1 MGCLMYGIVGIVV
14 LVAMFISA
22 FVCVALGFE
31 GKLAEMMSFVLFC
44 FFATIIG
51 YIVKQFIDKAK
62 AKQIAEMRLKYE
74 EDKRIAEEKRLKKEA
89 EAKQIAEE
97 KRLKKE
103 AEAKRIAEEKRLEEA
118 RQKEENARTLVED
131 ICSKYSLDEYQLPR
145 RQTIPAK
152 QGAGTSDMALP
163 KKIEMFPISF

>member
-89 EAKQIAEE
+89 EAK
-97 KRLKKE
+97 
-103 AEAKRIAEEKRLEEA
+103 RIAEEKRLEEA